1 MKPFLIIFALIAVL
15 LAGSY
20 GYFVNQKEALDD
32 TARKSATGQ
41 FIKLSDGVV
50 HYEIAGPATGQ
61 VVVLIH
67 GVTTP
72 CFVWD
77 HNFQELVNAG
87 FRVLRYDHYGRGF
100 SDRPDGVYD
109 RDLYDREL
117 VQLLQGLKIRLPVYL
132 TGLSMGG
139 AVAVNFA
146 DRHPEMVSKMALFAP
161 AGFPI
166 KESFPARLARIPLIG
181 DYIMAIA
188 GDRIVLSAIGN
199 SFVHPEKLPEFE
211 EKFKVQMQYRGYKRA
226 LLSTLR
232 HMHMNQLGPVY
243 ERVGRQKKPVLLV
256 WGTKDAV
263 LPFHNSE
270 KVKAAMPH
278 LLFHA
283 IDGGGHN
290 SNYENAVIANSIL
303 LKFFQDP

>member
-1 MKPFLIIFALIAVL
+1 MKPFLIILALIAVL

-20 GYFVNQKEALDD
+20 GYFVNQKAVLGAS
-32 TARKSATGQ
+32 ARKSATGQ

-109 RDLYDREL
+109 GDLYDREL

-139 AVAVNFA
+139 AVAVTFA

-166 KESFPARLARIPLIG
+166 KESFPARLAKNTAYRRLYYGDCRRPDCPVRHWQLICP
-181 DYIMAIA
+181 
-188 GDRIVLSAIGN
+188 S
-199 SFVHPEKLPEFE
+199 
-211 EKFKVQMQYRGYKRA
+211 
-226 LLSTLR
+226 
-232 HMHMNQLGPVY
+232 
-243 ERVGRQKKPVLLV
+243 
-256 WGTKDAV
+256 
-263 LPFHNSE
+263 
-270 KVKAAMPH
+270 
-278 LLFHA
+278 
-283 IDGGGHN
+283 
-290 SNYENAVIANSIL
+290 
-303 LKFFQDP
+303 